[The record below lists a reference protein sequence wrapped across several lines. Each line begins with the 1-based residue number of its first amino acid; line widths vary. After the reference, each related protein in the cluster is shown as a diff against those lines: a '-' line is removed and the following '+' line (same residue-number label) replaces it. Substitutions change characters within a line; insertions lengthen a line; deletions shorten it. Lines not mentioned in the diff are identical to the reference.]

1 MIKTLEFKRLK
12 FHTSF
17 NFKNK
22 KEKGKYFDNLLL
34 ESTIRF
40 KNELSKYFNEKLHI
54 LISYSVMFMI
64 FSIGTTFLA
73 LLALLFNN
81 ISLFFCD
88 SILTCIFMIICLILY
103 NKFKISAFKCS
114 FTEAINTDKFL
125 EDLQQELIKHN
136 KKEKENSKKI

>member
-1 MIKTLEFKRLK
+1 MIKTLEFKGLR

-40 KNELSKYFNEKLHI
+40 KNELSKYFNEKLHV
-54 LISYSVMFMI
+54 LISYSVI
-64 FSIGTTFLA
+64 FIIFGIGTTFLA

-81 ISLFFCD
+81 ISLFFYD
-88 SILTCIFMIICLILY
+88 GVLTCIFMIISLTLY

-125 EDLQQELIKHN
+125 EDLQQELINSN
-136 KKEKENSKKI
+136 KKKEN